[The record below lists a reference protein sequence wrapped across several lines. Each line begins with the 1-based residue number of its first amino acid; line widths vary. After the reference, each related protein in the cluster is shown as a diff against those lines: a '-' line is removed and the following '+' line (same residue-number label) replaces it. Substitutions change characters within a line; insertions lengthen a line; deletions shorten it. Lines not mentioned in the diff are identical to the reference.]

1 MLDIKL
7 LRESPQEVSD
17 ALSKR
22 GYTLD
27 LTKFNE
33 LDAQR
38 KTLQVDVE
46 FVQSERKRLSTEF
59 ANLKKAGTS
68 TDNLKNDIDK
78 MNDGLKAGEDALKD
92 LQIQIENFLLDIP
105 NIPHSAAPVGSSE
118 DDNVL
123 IRKVGEPT
131 ALNTLDHMEIAVDI
145 VSELA
150 VKLSG
155 TRFSVLK
162 NDIAKLQRA
171 LIDLMLNLA
180 TKNGY
185 QEHYVP
191 FVANAES
198 LQATGQ
204 LPKFEED
211 LFKLS
216 NDMYLIPTAEVPLTN
231 LFRDT
236 INELSEFP
244 KKLTAHTPCFRSEAG
259 SYGKDTKGLIRQHQF
274 EKVELVQIVHPDN
287 SFTALDDLLANA
299 EEVLQ
304 VLELPY
310 QVVELCS
317 GDLGFSATKTY
328 DIEVW
333 MPSQNKYREISS
345 CSNFGDFQARR
356 GKIRIKDGKN
366 KIFAHTINGSA
377 LAAGR
382 ALIAVIENNF
392 DGKNLI
398 KIPKALTSFM
408 GKNHIDL
415 SE

>member
-17 ALSKR
+17 ALSAR
-22 GYTLD
+22 GYSLD
-27 LTKFNE
+27 LFKFNE
-33 LDAQR
+33 LDAKR
-38 KTLQVDVE
+38 KTLQIDVE
-46 FVQSERKRLSTEF
+46 FLQSERKRLSTEF

-68 TDNLKNDIDK
+68 TDALKNDIDK
-78 MNDGLKAGEDALKD
+78 INDGLKSGEDVLKD
-92 LQIQIENFLLDIP
+92 FQIQIENFLLDIP
-105 NIPHSAAPVGSSE
+105 NIPHANAPIGSNE
-118 DDNVL
+118 NDNVV
-123 IRKVGEPT
+123 IKKVGEPT
-131 ALNTLDHMEIAVDI
+131 SLNSKDHIEIASDI
-145 VSELA
+145 DAELA

-155 TRFSVLK
+155 TRFSVLR
-162 NDIAKLQRA
+162 NDIAKLQRG

-191 FVANAES
+191 FIANAES

-236 INELSEFP
+236 INDISDLP

-287 SFTALDDLLANA
+287 SFEALDNLLANA
-299 EEVLQ
+299 EEVLE

-317 GDLGFSATKTY
+317 GDLGFTATKTY

-356 GKIRIKDGKN
+356 GKIRVKDGNN

-382 ALIAVIENNF
+382 TLIAIIENNF
-392 DGKNLI
+392 DGKNSI
-398 KIPKALTSFM
+398 KVPEILVEFM
-408 GKNHIDL
+408 CKTHIDL
-415 SE
+415 S

>member
-17 ALSKR
+17 ALSAR
-22 GYTLD
+22 GYSLD
-27 LTKFNE
+27 LFKFNE
-33 LDAQR
+33 LDAKR
-38 KTLQVDVE
+38 KTLQIDVE
-46 FVQSERKRLSTEF
+46 FLQSERKRLSTEF

-68 TDNLKNDIDK
+68 TDALKNDIDK
-78 MNDGLKAGEDALKD
+78 INDGLKSGEDVLKD
-92 LQIQIENFLLDIP
+92 FQIQIENFLLDIP
-105 NIPHSAAPVGSSE
+105 NIPHANAPIGSNE
-118 DDNVL
+118 NDNVV
-123 IRKVGEPT
+123 IKKVGEPT
-131 ALNTLDHMEIAVDI
+131 SLNSKDHIEIASDI
-145 VSELA
+145 DAELA

-155 TRFSVLK
+155 TRFSVLR
-162 NDIAKLQRA
+162 NDIAKLQRG

-191 FVANAES
+191 FIANAES
-198 LQATGQ
+198 LEATGQ

-236 INELSEFP
+236 INDISDLP

-287 SFTALDDLLANA
+287 SFEALDNLLANA
-299 EEVLQ
+299 EEVLE

-317 GDLGFSATKTY
+317 GDLGFTAAKTY

-356 GKIRIKDGKN
+356 GKIRVKDGNN
-366 KIFAHTINGSA
+366 KMFAHTINGSA

-382 ALIAVIENNF
+382 TLIAIIENNF
-392 DGKNLI
+392 DGKNSI
-398 KIPKALTSFM
+398 KVPEILVEFM
-408 GKNHIDL
+408 GKTHIDL
-415 SE
+415 S

>member
-17 ALSKR
+17 ALSAR
-22 GYTLD
+22 GYSLD
-27 LTKFNE
+27 LFKFNE
-33 LDAQR
+33 LDAKR
-38 KTLQVDVE
+38 KTLQIDVE
-46 FVQSERKRLSTEF
+46 FLQSERKRLSTEF

-68 TDNLKNDIDK
+68 TDALKNDIDK
-78 MNDGLKAGEDALKD
+78 INDGLKSGEDALKD
-92 LQIQIENFLLDIP
+92 FQIQIENFLLDIP
-105 NIPHSAAPVGSSE
+105 NIPHANAPIGSNE
-118 DDNVL
+118 NDNVV
-123 IRKVGEPT
+123 IKKVGEPT
-131 ALNTLDHMEIAVDI
+131 SLNSKDHIEIASDI
-145 VSELA
+145 DAELA

-155 TRFSVLK
+155 TRFSVLR
-162 NDIAKLQRA
+162 NDIAKLQRG

-191 FVANAES
+191 FIANAES

-236 INELSEFP
+236 INDISDLP

-287 SFTALDDLLANA
+287 SFEALDNLLANA
-299 EEVLQ
+299 EEVLE

-317 GDLGFSATKTY
+317 GDLGFTATKTY

-356 GKIRIKDGKN
+356 GKIRVKDGNN

-382 ALIAVIENNF
+382 TLIAIIENNF
-392 DGKNLI
+392 DGKNSI
-398 KIPKALTSFM
+398 KVPKILVEFM
-408 GKNHIDL
+408 GKTHIDL
-415 SE
+415 S

>member
-17 ALSKR
+17 ALSAR
-22 GYTLD
+22 GYSLD
-27 LTKFNE
+27 LFKFNE
-33 LDAQR
+33 LDAKR
-38 KTLQVDVE
+38 KTLQIDVE
-46 FVQSERKRLSTEF
+46 FLQSERKRLSTEF

-68 TDNLKNDIDK
+68 TDALKNDIDK
-78 MNDGLKAGEDALKD
+78 INDGLKSGEDVLKD
-92 LQIQIENFLLDIP
+92 FQIQIENFLLDIP
-105 NIPHSAAPVGSSE
+105 NIPHANAPIGSNE
-118 DDNVL
+118 NDNVV
-123 IRKVGEPT
+123 IKKVGEPNS
-131 ALNTLDHMEIAVDI
+131 LNSKDHIEIASDI
-145 VSELA
+145 DAELA

-155 TRFSVLK
+155 TRFSVLR
-162 NDIAKLQRA
+162 NDIAKLQRG

-191 FVANAES
+191 FIANAES

-236 INELSEFP
+236 INDISDLP

-287 SFTALDDLLANA
+287 SFEALDNLLANA
-299 EEVLQ
+299 EEVLE

-317 GDLGFSATKTY
+317 GDLGFTAAKTY

-356 GKIRIKDGKN
+356 GKIRVKDGNN

-382 ALIAVIENNF
+382 TLIAIIENNF
-392 DGKNLI
+392 DGKNSI
-398 KIPKALTSFM
+398 KVPEILVEFM
-408 GKNHIDL
+408 GKTHIDL
-415 SE
+415 S

>member
-17 ALSKR
+17 ALSAR
-22 GYTLD
+22 GYSLD
-27 LTKFNE
+27 LFKFNE
-33 LDAQR
+33 LDAKR
-38 KTLQVDVE
+38 KTLQIDVE
-46 FVQSERKRLSTEF
+46 FLQSERKRLSTEF

-68 TDNLKNDIDK
+68 TDALKNDIDK
-78 MNDGLKAGEDALKD
+78 INDGLKSGEDVLKD
-92 LQIQIENFLLDIP
+92 FQIQIENFLLDIP
-105 NIPHSAAPVGSSE
+105 NIPHANAPIGSNE
-118 DDNVL
+118 NDNVV
-123 IRKVGEPT
+123 IKKVGEPNS
-131 ALNTLDHMEIAVDI
+131 LNSKDHIEIASDI
-145 VSELA
+145 DAELA

-155 TRFSVLK
+155 TRFSVLR
-162 NDIAKLQRA
+162 NDIAKLQRG

-191 FVANAES
+191 FIANAES

-236 INELSEFP
+236 INDISDLP

-287 SFTALDDLLANA
+287 SFEALDNLLANA
-299 EEVLQ
+299 EEVLE

-317 GDLGFSATKTY
+317 GDLGFTAAKTY

-356 GKIRIKDGKN
+356 GKIRVKDGNN

-382 ALIAVIENNF
+382 TLIAIIENNF
-392 DGKNLI
+392 DGKNSI
-398 KIPKALTSFM
+398 KVPKILVKFM
-408 GKNHIDL
+408 GKTHIDL
-415 SE
+415 S

>member
-17 ALSKR
+17 ALSAR
-22 GYTLD
+22 GYSLD
-27 LTKFNE
+27 LFKFNE
-33 LDAQR
+33 LDAKR
-38 KTLQVDVE
+38 KTLQIDVE
-46 FVQSERKRLSTEF
+46 FLQSERKRLSTEF

-68 TDNLKNDIDK
+68 TDALKNDIDK
-78 MNDGLKAGEDALKD
+78 INDGLKSGEDVLKD
-92 LQIQIENFLLDIP
+92 FQIQIENFLLDIP
-105 NIPHSAAPVGSSE
+105 NIPHPNAPIGSNE
-118 DDNVL
+118 NDNVV
-123 IRKVGEPT
+123 IKKVGEPNS
-131 ALNTLDHMEIAVDI
+131 LNSKDHIEIASDI
-145 VSELA
+145 DAELA

-155 TRFSVLK
+155 TRFSVLR
-162 NDIAKLQRA
+162 NDIAKLQRG

-191 FVANAES
+191 FIANAES

-236 INELSEFP
+236 INDISDLP

-287 SFTALDDLLANA
+287 SFEALDNLLANA
-299 EEVLQ
+299 EEVLE

-317 GDLGFSATKTY
+317 GDLGFTAAKTY

-356 GKIRIKDGKN
+356 GKIRVKDGNN
-366 KIFAHTINGSA
+366 KMFAHTINGSA

-382 ALIAVIENNF
+382 TLIAIIENNF
-392 DGKNLI
+392 DGKNSI
-398 KIPKALTSFM
+398 KVPEILVEFM
-408 GKNHIDL
+408 GKTHIDL
-415 SE
+415 S

>member
-17 ALSKR
+17 ALSAR
-22 GYTLD
+22 GYSLD
-27 LTKFNE
+27 LFKFNE
-33 LDAQR
+33 LDAKR
-38 KTLQVDVE
+38 KTLQIDVE
-46 FVQSERKRLSTEF
+46 FLQSERKRLSTEF

-68 TDNLKNDIDK
+68 TDALKNDIDK
-78 MNDGLKAGEDALKD
+78 INDGLKSGEDVLKD
-92 LQIQIENFLLDIP
+92 FQIQIENFLLDIP
-105 NIPHSAAPVGSSE
+105 NIPHANAPIGSNE
-118 DDNVL
+118 NDNVV
-123 IRKVGEPT
+123 IKKVGEPT
-131 ALNTLDHMEIAVDI
+131 SLNSKDHIEIASDI
-145 VSELA
+145 DAELA

-155 TRFSVLK
+155 TRFSVLR
-162 NDIAKLQRA
+162 NDIAKLQRG

-191 FVANAES
+191 FIANAES

-236 INELSEFP
+236 INDISDLP

-287 SFTALDDLLANA
+287 SFEALDNLLANA

-317 GDLGFSATKTY
+317 CDLGFSATKTY

-356 GKIRIKDGKN
+356 GKIRVKDGNN
-366 KIFAHTINGSA
+366 KMFAHTINGSA

-382 ALIAVIENNF
+382 TLIAIIENNF
-392 DGKNLI
+392 DGKNTI
-398 KIPKALTSFM
+398 KVPEILVEFM
-408 GKNHIDL
+408 GKTHINL
-415 SE
+415 S

>member
-17 ALSKR
+17 ALSAR
-22 GYTLD
+22 GYSLD
-27 LTKFNE
+27 LFKFNE
-33 LDAQR
+33 LDAKR
-38 KTLQVDVE
+38 KTLQIDVE
-46 FVQSERKRLSTEF
+46 FLQSERKRLSTEF

-68 TDNLKNDIDK
+68 TDALKNDIDK
-78 MNDGLKAGEDALKD
+78 INDGLKSGEDVLKD
-92 LQIQIENFLLDIP
+92 FQIQIENFLLDIP
-105 NIPHSAAPVGSSE
+105 NIPHANAPIGSNE
-118 DDNVL
+118 NDNVV
-123 IRKVGEPT
+123 IRKVGEPNS
-131 ALNTLDHMEIAVDI
+131 LNSKDHIEIASDI
-145 VSELA
+145 DAELA

-155 TRFSVLK
+155 TRFSVLR
-162 NDIAKLQRA
+162 NDIAKLQRG

-191 FVANAES
+191 FIANAES

-236 INELSEFP
+236 INDISDLP

-287 SFTALDDLLANA
+287 SFEALDNLLANA
-299 EEVLQ
+299 EEVLE

-317 GDLGFSATKTY
+317 GDLGFTAAKTY

-356 GKIRIKDGKN
+356 GKIRVKDGNN

-382 ALIAVIENNF
+382 TLIAIIENNF
-392 DGKNLI
+392 DGKNSI
-398 KIPKALTSFM
+398 KVPKILVEFM
-408 GKNHIDL
+408 GKTHIDL
-415 SE
+415 S

>member
-17 ALSKR
+17 ALSAR
-22 GYTLD
+22 GYSLD
-27 LTKFNE
+27 LFKFNE
-33 LDAQR
+33 LDAKR
-38 KTLQVDVE
+38 KTLQIDVE
-46 FVQSERKRLSTEF
+46 FLQSERKRLSTEF

-68 TDNLKNDIDK
+68 TDALKNDIDK
-78 MNDGLKAGEDALKD
+78 INDGLKSGEDVLKD
-92 LQIQIENFLLDIP
+92 FQIQIENFLLDIP
-105 NIPHSAAPVGSSE
+105 NIPHANAPIGSNE
-118 DDNVL
+118 NDNVV
-123 IRKVGEPT
+123 IKKVGEPT
-131 ALNTLDHMEIAVDI
+131 SLNSKDHIEIASDI
-145 VSELA
+145 DAELA

-155 TRFSVLK
+155 TRFSVLR
-162 NDIAKLQRA
+162 NDIAKLQRG

-191 FVANAES
+191 FIANAES

-236 INELSEFP
+236 INDISDLP
-244 KKLTAHTPCFRSEAG
+244 KKLTAHSPCFRSEAG

-287 SFTALDDLLANA
+287 SFEALDNLLANA
-299 EEVLQ
+299 EEVLE

-317 GDLGFSATKTY
+317 GDLGFTAAKTY

-356 GKIRIKDGKN
+356 GKIRVKDGNN

-382 ALIAVIENNF
+382 TLIAIIENNF
-392 DGKNLI
+392 DGKNSI
-398 KIPKALTSFM
+398 KVPKILVEFM
-408 GKNHIDL
+408 GKTHIDL
-415 SE
+415 S

>member
-17 ALSKR
+17 ALSAR
-22 GYTLD
+22 GYSLD
-27 LTKFNE
+27 LFKFNE
-33 LDAQR
+33 LDAKR
-38 KTLQVDVE
+38 KTLQIDVE
-46 FVQSERKRLSTEF
+46 FLQSERKRLSTEF

-68 TDNLKNDIDK
+68 TDALKNDIDK
-78 MNDGLKAGEDALKD
+78 INDGLKSGEDVLKD
-92 LQIQIENFLLDIP
+92 FQIQIENFLLDIP
-105 NIPHSAAPVGSSE
+105 NVPHANAPIGSNE
-118 DDNVL
+118 NDNVV
-123 IRKVGEPT
+123 IKKVGEPNS
-131 ALNTLDHMEIAVDI
+131 LNSKDHIEIASDI
-145 VSELA
+145 DAELA

-155 TRFSVLK
+155 TRFSVLR
-162 NDIAKLQRA
+162 NDIAKLQRG

-191 FVANAES
+191 FIANAES

-236 INELSEFP
+236 INDISDLP

-287 SFTALDDLLANA
+287 SFEALDNLLANA
-299 EEVLQ
+299 EEVLE

-317 GDLGFSATKTY
+317 GDLGFTAAKTY

-356 GKIRIKDGKN
+356 GKIRVKDGNN

-382 ALIAVIENNF
+382 TLIAIIENNF
-392 DGKNLI
+392 DGKNSI
-398 KIPKALTSFM
+398 KVPKILVEFM
-408 GKNHIDL
+408 GKTHIDL
-415 SE
+415 S

>member
-17 ALSKR
+17 ALSAR
-22 GYTLD
+22 GYSLD
-27 LTKFNE
+27 LFKFNE
-33 LDAQR
+33 LDAKR
-38 KTLQVDVE
+38 KTLQIDVE
-46 FVQSERKRLSTEF
+46 FLQSERKRLSTEF

-68 TDNLKNDIDK
+68 TDALKNDIDK
-78 MNDGLKAGEDALKD
+78 INDGLKSGEDVLKD
-92 LQIQIENFLLDIP
+92 FQIQIENFLLDIP
-105 NIPHSAAPVGSSE
+105 NIPHANAPIGSNE
-118 DDNVL
+118 NDNVV
-123 IRKVGEPT
+123 IKKVGEPT
-131 ALNTLDHMEIAVDI
+131 SLNSKDHIEIASDI
-145 VSELA
+145 DAELA

-155 TRFSVLK
+155 TRFSVLR
-162 NDIAKLQRA
+162 NDIAKLQRG

-191 FVANAES
+191 FIANAES

-236 INELSEFP
+236 INDISDLP

-287 SFTALDDLLANA
+287 SFEALDNLLANA
-299 EEVLQ
+299 EEVLE

-317 GDLGFSATKTY
+317 GDLGFTAAKTY

-356 GKIRIKDGKN
+356 GKIRVKDGNN
-366 KIFAHTINGSA
+366 KMFAHTINGSA

-382 ALIAVIENNF
+382 TLIAIIDNNF
-392 DGKNLI
+392 DGKNSI
-398 KIPKALTSFM
+398 KVPEILVEFM
-408 GKNHIDL
+408 GKTHIDL
-415 SE
+415 S

>member
-17 ALSKR
+17 ALSAR
-22 GYTLD
+22 GYSLD
-27 LTKFNE
+27 LFKFNE
-33 LDAQR
+33 LDAKR
-38 KTLQVDVE
+38 KTLQIDVE
-46 FVQSERKRLSTEF
+46 FLQSERKRLSTEF

-68 TDNLKNDIDK
+68 TDALKDDIDK
-78 MNDGLKAGEDALKD
+78 INDGLKSGEDVLKD
-92 LQIQIENFLLDIP
+92 FQIQIENFLLDIP
-105 NIPHSAAPVGSSE
+105 NIPHANAPIGSNE
-118 DDNVL
+118 NDNVV
-123 IRKVGEPT
+123 IKKVGEPNS
-131 ALNTLDHMEIAVDI
+131 LNSKDHIEIASDI
-145 VSELA
+145 DAELA

-155 TRFSVLK
+155 TRFSVLR
-162 NDIAKLQRA
+162 NDIAKLQRG

-191 FVANAES
+191 FIANAES

-236 INELSEFP
+236 INDISDLP

-287 SFTALDDLLANA
+287 SFEALDNLLANA
-299 EEVLQ
+299 EEVLE

-317 GDLGFSATKTY
+317 GDLGFTAAKTY

-356 GKIRIKDGKN
+356 GKIRVKDGNN
-366 KIFAHTINGSA
+366 KIFAHTVNGSA

-382 ALIAVIENNF
+382 TLIAIIENNF
-392 DGKNLI
+392 DGKNTI
-398 KIPKALTSFM
+398 KVPEILVEFM
-408 GKNHIDL
+408 GKTHINL
-415 SE
+415 S

>member
-17 ALSKR
+17 ALSAR
-22 GYTLD
+22 GYSLD
-27 LTKFNE
+27 LFKFNE
-33 LDAQR
+33 LDAKR
-38 KTLQVDVE
+38 KTLQIDVE
-46 FVQSERKRLSTEF
+46 FLQSERKRLSTEF

-68 TDNLKNDIDK
+68 TDALKNDIDK
-78 MNDGLKAGEDALKD
+78 INDGLKSGEDVLKD
-92 LQIQIENFLLDIP
+92 FQIQIENFLLDIP
-105 NIPHSAAPVGSSE
+105 NIPHANAPIGSNE
-118 DDNVL
+118 NDNVV
-123 IRKVGEPT
+123 IKKVGEPNS
-131 ALNTLDHMEIAVDI
+131 LNSKDHIEIASDI
-145 VSELA
+145 DAELA

-155 TRFSVLK
+155 TRFSVLR
-162 NDIAKLQRA
+162 NDIAKLQRG

-191 FVANAES
+191 FIANAES

-236 INELSEFP
+236 INDISDLP

-287 SFTALDDLLANA
+287 SFEALDNLLANA
-299 EEVLQ
+299 EEVLE

-317 GDLGFSATKTY
+317 GDLGFTAAKTY

-356 GKIRIKDGKN
+356 GKIRVKDGNN
-366 KIFAHTINGSA
+366 KMFAHTINGSA

-382 ALIAVIENNF
+382 TLIAIIENNF
-392 DGKNLI
+392 GGKNSI
-398 KIPKALTSFM
+398 KVPKILVEFM
-408 GKNHIDL
+408 GKTHIDL
-415 SE
+415 S

>member
-17 ALSKR
+17 ALSAR
-22 GYTLD
+22 GYSLD
-27 LTKFNE
+27 LFKFNE
-33 LDAQR
+33 LDAKR
-38 KTLQVDVE
+38 KTLQIDVE
-46 FVQSERKRLSTEF
+46 FLQSERKRLSTEF

-68 TDNLKNDIDK
+68 TDALKNDIDK
-78 MNDGLKAGEDALKD
+78 INDGLKSGEDVLKD
-92 LQIQIENFLLDIP
+92 FQIQIENFLLDIP
-105 NIPHSAAPVGSSE
+105 NIPHPNAPIGSNE
-118 DDNVL
+118 NDNVV
-123 IRKVGEPT
+123 IKKVGEPT
-131 ALNTLDHMEIAVDI
+131 SLNSKDHIEIASDI
-145 VSELA
+145 DAELA

-155 TRFSVLK
+155 TRFSVLR
-162 NDIAKLQRA
+162 NDIAKLQRG

-191 FVANAES
+191 FIANAES

-236 INELSEFP
+236 INDISDLP

-287 SFTALDDLLANA
+287 SFEALDNLLANA
-299 EEVLQ
+299 EEVLE

-317 GDLGFSATKTY
+317 GDLGFTAAKTY

-356 GKIRIKDGKN
+356 GKIRVKDGNN
-366 KIFAHTINGSA
+366 KMFAHTINGSA

-382 ALIAVIENNF
+382 TLIAIIENNF
-392 DGKNLI
+392 DGKNSI
-398 KIPKALTSFM
+398 KVPEILVEFM
-408 GKNHIDL
+408 GKTHIDL
-415 SE
+415 S

>member
-17 ALSKR
+17 ALSAR
-22 GYTLD
+22 GYSLD
-27 LTKFNE
+27 LFKFNE
-33 LDAQR
+33 LDAKR
-38 KTLQVDVE
+38 KTLQIDVE
-46 FVQSERKRLSTEF
+46 FLQSERKRLSTEF

-68 TDNLKNDIDK
+68 TDALKNDIDK
-78 MNDGLKAGEDALKD
+78 INDGLKSGEDVLKD
-92 LQIQIENFLLDIP
+92 FQIQIENFLLDIP
-105 NIPHSAAPVGSSE
+105 NIPHANAPIGSNE
-118 DDNVL
+118 NDNVV
-123 IRKVGEPT
+123 IKKVGEPT
-131 ALNTLDHMEIAVDI
+131 SLNSKDHIEIASDI
-145 VSELA
+145 DLELA

-155 TRFSVLK
+155 TRFSVLR
-162 NDIAKLQRA
+162 NDIAKLQRG

-191 FVANAES
+191 FIANAES

-236 INELSEFP
+236 INDISDLP

-287 SFTALDDLLANA
+287 SFEALDNLLANA
-299 EEVLQ
+299 EEVLE

-317 GDLGFSATKTY
+317 GDLGFTAAKTY

-356 GKIRIKDGKN
+356 GKIRVKDGNN
-366 KIFAHTINGSA
+366 KMFAHTINGSA

-382 ALIAVIENNF
+382 TLIAIIENNF
-392 DGKNLI
+392 DGKNSI
-398 KIPKALTSFM
+398 KVPKILVEFM
-408 GKNHIDL
+408 GKTHIDL
-415 SE
+415 S

>member
-17 ALSKR
+17 ALSAR
-22 GYTLD
+22 GYSLD
-27 LTKFNE
+27 LFKFNE
-33 LDAQR
+33 LDAKR
-38 KTLQVDVE
+38 KTLQIDVE
-46 FVQSERKRLSTEF
+46 FLQSERKRLSTEF

-68 TDNLKNDIDK
+68 TDALKNDIDK
-78 MNDGLKAGEDALKD
+78 INDGLKSGEDVLKD
-92 LQIQIENFLLDIP
+92 FQIQIENFLLDIP
-105 NIPHSAAPVGSSE
+105 NIPHANAPIGSNE
-118 DDNVL
+118 NDNVV
-123 IRKVGEPT
+123 IKKVGEPT
-131 ALNTLDHMEIAVDI
+131 SLNSKDHIEIASDI
-145 VSELA
+145 DAELA

-155 TRFSVLK
+155 TRFSVLR
-162 NDIAKLQRA
+162 NDIAKLQRG

-191 FVANAES
+191 FIANAES

-236 INELSEFP
+236 INDISDLP

-287 SFTALDDLLANA
+287 SFEALDNLLANA
-299 EEVLQ
+299 EEVLE

-317 GDLGFSATKTY
+317 GDLGFTATKTY

-356 GKIRIKDGKN
+356 GKIRVKDGNN

-382 ALIAVIENNF
+382 TLIAIIENNF
-392 DGKNLI
+392 DGKNSI
-398 KIPKALTSFM
+398 KVPKILVEFM
-408 GKNHIDL
+408 GKTHIDL
-415 SE
+415 S

>member
-17 ALSKR
+17 ALSAR
-22 GYTLD
+22 GYSID
-27 LTKFNE
+27 LIKFNE

-68 TDNLKNDIDK
+68 TDDLKNDIDK

-92 LQIQIENFLLDIP
+92 LQIQIEIFLLDIP
-105 NIPHSAAPVGSSE
+105 NIPHANAPIGSSE
-118 DDNVL
+118 NDNVV

-131 ALNTLDHMEIAVDI
+131 ALKSLNHMEITSDI
-145 VSELA
+145 DSELA

-162 NDIAKLQRA
+162 NDIAKLQRG

-191 FVANAES
+191 FIANAES

-236 INELSEFP
+236 INDISDLP

-274 EKVELVQIVHPDN
+274 EKVELVQIVHPDS
-287 SFTALDDLLANA
+287 SFEALDNLLANA

-317 GDLGFSATKTY
+317 GDLGFTAAKTY

-356 GKIRIKDGKN
+356 GKIRVKDGNN
-366 KIFAHTINGSA
+366 KMFAHTINGSA

-382 ALIAVIENNF
+382 TLIAIIENNF
-392 DGKNLI
+392 DGKNSI
-398 KIPKALTSFM
+398 KVPDILVEFM
-408 GKNHIDL
+408 GKTHIDL
-415 SE
+415 S

>member
-7 LRESPQEVSD
+7 LRESPQEISD
-17 ALSKR
+17 ALSAR
-22 GYTLD
+22 GYSLD
-27 LTKFNE
+27 LFKFNE
-33 LDAQR
+33 LDAKR
-38 KTLQVDVE
+38 KTLQIDVE
-46 FVQSERKRLSTEF
+46 FLQSERKRLSTEF

-68 TDNLKNDIDK
+68 TDALKNDIDK
-78 MNDGLKAGEDALKD
+78 INDGLKSGEDVLKD
-92 LQIQIENFLLDIP
+92 FQIQIENFLLDIP
-105 NIPHSAAPVGSSE
+105 NIPHANAPIGSNE
-118 DDNVL
+118 NDNVV
-123 IRKVGEPT
+123 IKKVGEPT
-131 ALNTLDHMEIAVDI
+131 SLNSKDHIEIASDI
-145 VSELA
+145 DAELA

-155 TRFSVLK
+155 TRFSVLR
-162 NDIAKLQRA
+162 NDIAKLQRG

-191 FVANAES
+191 FIANAES

-236 INELSEFP
+236 INDISDLP

-287 SFTALDDLLANA
+287 SFEALDNLLANA
-299 EEVLQ
+299 EEVLE

-317 GDLGFSATKTY
+317 GDLGFTAAKTY

-356 GKIRIKDGKN
+356 GKIRVKDGNN
-366 KIFAHTINGSA
+366 KMFAHTINGSA

-382 ALIAVIENNF
+382 TLIAIIENNF
-392 DGKNLI
+392 DGKNTI
-398 KIPKALTSFM
+398 KVPEILVEFM
-408 GKNHIDL
+408 GKTHINL
-415 SE
+415 S

>member
-17 ALSKR
+17 ALSAR
-22 GYTLD
+22 GYSLD
-27 LTKFNE
+27 LFKFNE
-33 LDAQR
+33 LDAKR
-38 KTLQVDVE
+38 KTLQIDVE
-46 FVQSERKRLSTEF
+46 FLQSERKRLSTEF

-68 TDNLKNDIDK
+68 TDALKNDIDK
-78 MNDGLKAGEDALKD
+78 INDGLKSGEDVLKD
-92 LQIQIENFLLDIP
+92 FQIQIENFLLDIP
-105 NIPHSAAPVGSSE
+105 NIPHANAPIGSNE
-118 DDNVL
+118 NDNVV
-123 IRKVGEPT
+123 IKKVGEPT
-131 ALNTLDHMEIAVDI
+131 SLNSKDHIEIASDI
-145 VSELA
+145 DAELA

-155 TRFSVLK
+155 TRFSVLR
-162 NDIAKLQRA
+162 NDIAKLQRG

-191 FVANAES
+191 FIANAES

-236 INELSEFP
+236 INDISDLP

-287 SFTALDDLLANA
+287 SFEALDNLLANA
-299 EEVLQ
+299 EEVLE

-317 GDLGFSATKTY
+317 GDLGFTAAKTY

-356 GKIRIKDGKN
+356 GKIRVKDGNN
-366 KIFAHTINGSA
+366 KMFAHTINGSA

-382 ALIAVIENNF
+382 TLIAIIENNF
-392 DGKNLI
+392 DGKNSI
-398 KIPKALTSFM
+398 KVPEILVEFM
-408 GKNHIDL
+408 GKTHIDL
-415 SE
+415 S

>member
-17 ALSKR
+17 ALSAR
-22 GYTLD
+22 GYSLD
-27 LTKFNE
+27 LFKFNE
-33 LDAQR
+33 LDAKR
-38 KTLQVDVE
+38 KTLQIDVE
-46 FVQSERKRLSTEF
+46 FLQSERKRLSTEF

-68 TDNLKNDIDK
+68 TDALKNDIDK
-78 MNDGLKAGEDALKD
+78 INDGLKSGEDVLKD
-92 LQIQIENFLLDIP
+92 FQIQIENFLLDIP
-105 NIPHSAAPVGSSE
+105 NIPHANAPIGSNE
-118 DDNVL
+118 NDNVV
-123 IRKVGEPT
+123 IKKVGEPSS
-131 ALNTLDHMEIAVDI
+131 LNSKDHIEIASDI
-145 VSELA
+145 DAELA

-155 TRFSVLK
+155 TRFSVLR
-162 NDIAKLQRA
+162 NDIAKLQRG

-191 FVANAES
+191 FIANAES

-236 INELSEFP
+236 INDISDLP

-287 SFTALDDLLANA
+287 SFEALDNLLANA
-299 EEVLQ
+299 EEVLE

-317 GDLGFSATKTY
+317 GDLGFTATKTY

-356 GKIRIKDGKN
+356 GKIRVKDGNN

-382 ALIAVIENNF
+382 TLIAIIENNF
-392 DGKNLI
+392 DGKNSI
-398 KIPKALTSFM
+398 KVPKILVEFM
-408 GKNHIDL
+408 GKTHIDL
-415 SE
+415 S

>member
-17 ALSKR
+17 ALSAR
-22 GYTLD
+22 GYSLD
-27 LTKFNE
+27 LFKFNE
-33 LDAQR
+33 LDAKR
-38 KTLQVDVE
+38 KTLQIDVE
-46 FVQSERKRLSTEF
+46 FLQSERKRLSTEF

-68 TDNLKNDIDK
+68 TDALKNDIDK
-78 MNDGLKAGEDALKD
+78 INDGLKSGEDALKD
-92 LQIQIENFLLDIP
+92 FQIQIENFLLDIP
-105 NIPHSAAPVGSSE
+105 NVPHANAPIGSNE
-118 DDNVL
+118 NDNVV
-123 IRKVGEPT
+123 IKKVGEPNS
-131 ALNTLDHMEIAVDI
+131 LNSKDHIEIASDI
-145 VSELA
+145 DAELA

-155 TRFSVLK
+155 TRFSVLR
-162 NDIAKLQRA
+162 NDIAKLQRG

-191 FVANAES
+191 FIANAES

-236 INELSEFP
+236 INDISDLP

-287 SFTALDDLLANA
+287 SFEALDNLLANA
-299 EEVLQ
+299 EEVLE

-317 GDLGFSATKTY
+317 GDLGFTAAKTY

-356 GKIRIKDGKN
+356 GKIRVKDGNN

-382 ALIAVIENNF
+382 TLIAIIENNF
-392 DGKNLI
+392 DGKNSI
-398 KIPKALTSFM
+398 KVPKILVEFM
-408 GKNHIDL
+408 GKTHIDL
-415 SE
+415 S

>member
-17 ALSKR
+17 ALSAR
-22 GYTLD
+22 GYSLD
-27 LTKFNE
+27 LFKFNE
-33 LDAQR
+33 LDAKR
-38 KTLQVDVE
+38 KTLQIDVE
-46 FVQSERKRLSTEF
+46 FLQSERKRLSTEF

-68 TDNLKNDIDK
+68 TDALKNDIDK
-78 MNDGLKAGEDALKD
+78 INDGLKSGEDVLKD
-92 LQIQIENFLLDIP
+92 FQIQIENFLLDIP
-105 NIPHSAAPVGSSE
+105 NIPHANAPIGSNE
-118 DDNVL
+118 NDNVV
-123 IRKVGEPT
+123 IKKVGEPNS
-131 ALNTLDHMEIAVDI
+131 LNSKDHIEIASDI
-145 VSELA
+145 DSELA

-155 TRFSVLK
+155 TRFSVLR
-162 NDIAKLQRA
+162 NDIAKLQRG

-191 FVANAES
+191 FIANAES

-236 INELSEFP
+236 INDISDLP

-287 SFTALDDLLANA
+287 SFEALDNLLANA
-299 EEVLQ
+299 EEVLE

-317 GDLGFSATKTY
+317 GDLGFTATKTY

-356 GKIRIKDGKN
+356 GKIRVKDGNN

-382 ALIAVIENNF
+382 TLIAIIENNF
-392 DGKNLI
+392 DGKNSI
-398 KIPKALTSFM
+398 KVPKILVEFM
-408 GKNHIDL
+408 GKTHIDL
-415 SE
+415 S

>member
-17 ALSKR
+17 ALSAR
-22 GYTLD
+22 GYSLD
-27 LTKFNE
+27 LFKFNE
-33 LDAQR
+33 LDAKR
-38 KTLQVDVE
+38 KTLQIDVE
-46 FVQSERKRLSTEF
+46 FLQSERKRLSTEF

-68 TDNLKNDIDK
+68 TDALKNDIDK
-78 MNDGLKAGEDALKD
+78 INDGLKSGEDVLKD
-92 LQIQIENFLLDIP
+92 FQIQIENFLLDIP
-105 NIPHSAAPVGSSE
+105 NIPHANAPIGSNE
-118 DDNVL
+118 NDNVV
-123 IRKVGEPT
+123 IKKVGEPT
-131 ALNTLDHMEIAVDI
+131 SLNSKDHIEIASDI
-145 VSELA
+145 DAELA

-155 TRFSVLK
+155 TRFSVLR
-162 NDIAKLQRA
+162 NDIAKLQRG

-191 FVANAES
+191 FIANAES

-216 NDMYLIPTAEVPLTN
+216 NDMYLIQTAEVPLTN

-236 INELSEFP
+236 INNISDLP

-287 SFTALDDLLANA
+287 SFEALDNLLANA
-299 EEVLQ
+299 EEVLE

-317 GDLGFSATKTY
+317 GDLGFTAAKTY

-356 GKIRIKDGKN
+356 GKIRVKDGNN
-366 KIFAHTINGSA
+366 KMFAHTINGSA

-382 ALIAVIENNF
+382 TLIAIIENNF
-392 DGKNLI
+392 DGKNTI
-398 KIPKALTSFM
+398 KVPEILVEFM
-408 GKNHIDL
+408 GKTHINL
-415 SE
+415 S

>member
-17 ALSKR
+17 ALSAR
-22 GYTLD
+22 GYSLD
-27 LTKFNE
+27 LFKFNE
-33 LDAQR
+33 LDAKR
-38 KTLQVDVE
+38 KTLQIDVE
-46 FVQSERKRLSTEF
+46 FLQSERKRLSTEF

-68 TDNLKNDIDK
+68 TDALKNDIDK
-78 MNDGLKAGEDALKD
+78 INDGLKSGEDVLKD
-92 LQIQIENFLLDIP
+92 FQIQIENFLLDIP
-105 NIPHSAAPVGSSE
+105 NIPHANAPIGSNE
-118 DDNVL
+118 NDNVV
-123 IRKVGEPT
+123 IKKVGEPNS
-131 ALNTLDHMEIAVDI
+131 LNSKDHIEIASDI
-145 VSELA
+145 DSELA

-155 TRFSVLK
+155 TRFSVLR
-162 NDIAKLQRA
+162 NDIAKLQRG

-191 FVANAES
+191 FIANAES

-236 INELSEFP
+236 INDISDLP

-287 SFTALDDLLANA
+287 SFEALDNLLANA
-299 EEVLQ
+299 EEVLE

-317 GDLGFSATKTY
+317 GDLGFTAAKTY

-356 GKIRIKDGKN
+356 GKIRVKDGNN

-382 ALIAVIENNF
+382 TLIAIIENNF
-392 DGKNLI
+392 DGKNSI
-398 KIPKALTSFM
+398 KVPEILVEFM
-408 GKNHIDL
+408 GKTHIDL
-415 SE
+415 S

>member
-17 ALSKR
+17 ALSAR
-22 GYTLD
+22 GYSLD
-27 LTKFNE
+27 LIKFNE

-68 TDNLKNDIDK
+68 TDDLKNDIDK

-92 LQIQIENFLLDIP
+92 LQIQIEIFLLDIP
-105 NIPHSAAPVGSSE
+105 NIPHANAPIGSSE
-118 DDNVL
+118 NDNVV

-131 ALNTLDHMEIAVDI
+131 ALKSLNHMEITPDI
-145 VSELA
+145 DSELA

-162 NDIAKLQRA
+162 NDIAKLQRG
-171 LIDLMLNLA
+171 LVDLMLNLA

-191 FVANAES
+191 FIANAES

-236 INELSEFP
+236 INDISDLP

-274 EKVELVQIVHPDN
+274 EKVELVQIVHPDS
-287 SFTALDDLLANA
+287 SFEALDNLLANA

-317 GDLGFSATKTY
+317 GDLGFTAAKTY

-356 GKIRIKDGKN
+356 GKIRVKDGNN
-366 KIFAHTINGSA
+366 KMFAHTINGSA

-382 ALIAVIENNF
+382 TLIAIIENNF
-392 DGKNLI
+392 DGKNSI
-398 KIPKALTSFM
+398 KVPDILVEFM
-408 GKNHIDL
+408 GKTHIDL
-415 SE
+415 S

>member
-17 ALSKR
+17 ALSAR
-22 GYTLD
+22 GYSLD
-27 LTKFNE
+27 LFKFNE
-33 LDAQR
+33 LDAKR
-38 KTLQVDVE
+38 KTLQIDVE
-46 FVQSERKRLSTEF
+46 FLQSERKRLSTEF

-68 TDNLKNDIDK
+68 TDALKNDIDK
-78 MNDGLKAGEDALKD
+78 INDGLKSGEDVLKD
-92 LQIQIENFLLDIP
+92 FQIQIENFLLDIP
-105 NIPHSAAPVGSSE
+105 NIPHANAPIGSNE
-118 DDNVL
+118 NDNVV
-123 IRKVGEPT
+123 IKKVGEPNS
-131 ALNTLDHMEIAVDI
+131 LNSKDHIEIASDI
-145 VSELA
+145 DAELA

-155 TRFSVLK
+155 TRFSVLR
-162 NDIAKLQRA
+162 NDIAKLQRG

-191 FVANAES
+191 FIANAES

-236 INELSEFP
+236 INDISDLP

-287 SFTALDDLLANA
+287 SFEALDNLLANA
-299 EEVLQ
+299 EEVLE

-317 GDLGFSATKTY
+317 GDLGFTATKTY

-356 GKIRIKDGKN
+356 GKIRVKDGNN

-382 ALIAVIENNF
+382 TLIAIIENNF
-392 DGKNLI
+392 DGKNSI
-398 KIPKALTSFM
+398 KVPKILVEFM
-408 GKNHIDL
+408 GKTHIDL
-415 SE
+415 S

>member
-17 ALSKR
+17 ALSAR
-22 GYTLD
+22 GYSLD
-27 LTKFNE
+27 LFKFNE
-33 LDAQR
+33 LDAKR
-38 KTLQVDVE
+38 KTLQIDVE
-46 FVQSERKRLSTEF
+46 FLQSERKRLSTEF

-68 TDNLKNDIDK
+68 TDALKNDIDK
-78 MNDGLKAGEDALKD
+78 INDGLKSGEDVLKD
-92 LQIQIENFLLDIP
+92 FQIQIENFLLDIP
-105 NIPHSAAPVGSSE
+105 NIPHANAPIGSNE
-118 DDNVL
+118 NDNVV
-123 IRKVGEPT
+123 IKKVGEPNS
-131 ALNTLDHMEIAVDI
+131 LNSKDHIEIASDI
-145 VSELA
+145 DAELA

-155 TRFSVLK
+155 TRFSVLR
-162 NDIAKLQRA
+162 NDIAKLQRG

-191 FVANAES
+191 FIANAES

-236 INELSEFP
+236 INDISDLP

-287 SFTALDDLLANA
+287 SFEALDNLLANA
-299 EEVLQ
+299 EEVLE

-317 GDLGFSATKTY
+317 GDLGFTAAKTY

-356 GKIRIKDGKN
+356 GKIRVKDGNN

-382 ALIAVIENNF
+382 TLIAIIENNF
-392 DGKNLI
+392 DGKNTI
-398 KIPKALTSFM
+398 KVPEILVEFM
-408 GKNHIDL
+408 GKTHINL
-415 SE
+415 S